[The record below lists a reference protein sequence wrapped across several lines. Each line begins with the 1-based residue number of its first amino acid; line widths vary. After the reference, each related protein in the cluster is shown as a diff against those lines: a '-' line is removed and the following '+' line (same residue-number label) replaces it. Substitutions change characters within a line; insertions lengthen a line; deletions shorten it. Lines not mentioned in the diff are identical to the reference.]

1 MVIFRDSD
9 CSTDSREDPLD
20 SEQIIYGDNV
30 LNFDDSDS
38 ALSLRNFEGLDN
50 EKLED
55 IMVDILYEKMS
66 FKGTLPE
73 KLL

>member
-30 LNFDDSDS
+30 LNFDDS

-73 KLL
+73 KFL